1 MKLIKRN
8 VETFQKFI
16 EKYEPE
22 LNQRKKLRKKLKAQK
37 EKEAIE
43 QGLQNIKNSTEY
55 AKGNG
60 SVLHCKQ

>member
-16 EKYEPE
+16 EKYEID
-22 LNQRKKLRKKLKAQK
+22 LNLRKKLRKKIKAQK

-43 QGLQNIKNSTEY
+43 QGLQNIKNSTDY

>member
-1 MKLIKRN
+1 MKLIRRN

-16 EKYEPE
+16 EKYEFDLKE
-22 LNQRKKLRKKLKAQK
+22 RKKLRKKLIAQK

-43 QGLQNIKNSTEY
+43 QGLENIKNNNDY

-60 SVLHCKQ
+60 SILHDKQ

>member
-22 LNQRKKLRKKLKAQK
+22 LNQRRKLRMKLKAQK

>member
-22 LNQRKKLRKKLKAQK
+22 LNQRRKLRKKLKAQK

>member
-16 EKYEPE
+16 ENYEPE

-55 AKGNG
+55 AKGN
-60 SVLHCKQ
+60 